1 MEPQS
6 VDIFYCIFVV
16 SWDPRIWD
24 YALYLLSSRPCSGG
38 SYYEITQTSQKQVL
52 VYFTNHKIYHSR
64 LGSSQCTS
72 HSSDVLEQQCSIIQ
86 RTVCPPWRFKHS
98 SLTKLYK
105 SWDFCSYWKILC
117 GRGVG
122 GSGLEDASYVL
133 EQSSVLCI
141 KTSWFKILLSKKIKT
156 VLNNSIFR
164 CASISR
170 LYPCERVSE

>member
-1 MEPQS
+1 M
-6 VDIFYCIFVV
+6 
-16 SWDPRIWD
+16 
-24 YALYLLSSRPCSGG
+24 LYLHYSKSRYLINCNPKKTDGRSEWGKDKTNSRDASASKKG
-38 SYYEITQTSQKQVL
+38 HVL

-105 SWDFCSYWKILC
+105 SWDLCSYWKILC

-141 KTSWFKILLSKKIKT
+141 KVLVKVGSKFCWARRT
-156 VLNNSIFR
+156 R
-164 CASISR
+164 QC
-170 LYPCERVSE
+170 